1 MKILVTGGAGFIGS
15 ALVRRLVLADGHE
28 VCTLDALTYA
38 GSLDNLEAARSH
50 PRHRFAQTDI
60 ADLEALRPAV
70 LDFAPEAIVHL
81 AAETHVDRS
90 IDRPAAFIR
99 TNLTGTANL
108 LEVAR
113 ELAGREGFR
122 FIQVS
127 TDEVYGSLGPEGRF
141 SERSPYQPNSPYAA
155 SKAGADHLA
164 RAWFAT
170 YGLPAIITN
179 CCNNYGPYQFPEK
192 LIPLAILNAVRG
204 APVRL
209 YGDGRQVR
217 DWIHVEDHVDGLCRV
232 LEAGQPGRIY
242 NIGGSEEW
250 ANDQLVRLILRQ
262 VAAQTGRGEA
272 ELLGLIEQVADRPGH
287 DRRYAIDPGR
297 MAQELHWRAATPFE
311 EGLAATVAWYLANQD
326 WCEKTLALYDGRRL
340 GQGGAA

>member
-50 PRHRFAQTDI
+50 PRHRFAQIDI

-113 ELAGREGFR
+113 ELGVRKDFR

-127 TDEVYGSLGPEGRF
+127 TDEAYGSLGPEGRF
-141 SERSPYQPNSPYAA
+141 SKHSPYQPNSP
-155 SKAGADHLA
+155 
-164 RAWFAT
+164 
-170 YGLPAIITN
+170 
-179 CCNNYGPYQFPEK
+179 
-192 LIPLAILNAVRG
+192 
-204 APVRL
+204 
-209 YGDGRQVR
+209 
-217 DWIHVEDHVDGLCRV
+217 
-232 LEAGQPGRIY
+232 
-242 NIGGSEEW
+242 
-250 ANDQLVRLILRQ
+250 
-262 VAAQTGRGEA
+262 
-272 ELLGLIEQVADRPGH
+272 
-287 DRRYAIDPGR
+287 
-297 MAQELHWRAATPFE
+297 
-311 EGLAATVAWYLANQD
+311 
-326 WCEKTLALYDGRRL
+326 
-340 GQGGAA
+340 